1 MSETELIKE
10 ALAGEEKALAI
21 LLQENYPKI
30 LGYFIKVTQNP
41 ELAKDLTQE
50 TMVKAIKSLWK
61 YRGEAKF
68 SSWLIAIGSNLYRD
82 ELRKRKSVE
91 KNLYAGNEESNQ
103 QNPVEE
109 IKVDIKRAMLQLPR
123 EKRFPLILKYY
134 YDYTYEEIAMTLKI
148 PVGTVRSRLHS
159 AINQLREVLKEKLP
173 SEGLNKNSIQKISN
187 HD

>member
-1 MSETELIKE
+1 MRETELIKE
-10 ALAGEEKALAI
+10 ALAGGEKALAI

-50 TMVKAIKSLWK
+50 TMVKAIKNLRK

-68 SSWLIAIGSNLYRD
+68 SSWIIAIGSNLYRD

-91 KNLYAGNEESNQ
+91 KNLYAAIEESNQ
-103 QNPVEE
+103 QNPAE
-109 IKVDIKRAMLQLPR
+109 IKVDIKRAILQLPV

-134 YDYTYEEIAMTLKI
+134 YDYTYQEIAVTLKI

-159 AINQLREVLKEKLP
+159 AINQLREVLKEKIP
-173 SEGLNKNSIQKISN
+173 SEGLNRNLVQSISN